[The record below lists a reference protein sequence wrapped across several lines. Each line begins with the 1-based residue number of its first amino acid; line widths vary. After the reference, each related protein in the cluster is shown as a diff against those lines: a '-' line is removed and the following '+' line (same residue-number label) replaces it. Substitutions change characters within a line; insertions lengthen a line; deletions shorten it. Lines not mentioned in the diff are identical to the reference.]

1 MCVLRL
7 CFSIALIF
15 SFAAIGGQSAKAE
28 GFFDFFLP
36 SIAKKG
42 SNPAVTLKA
51 PFADEDAVIEEMDA
65 SGNAANQTPLH
76 LRHRTN
82 DIVTL
87 WVQRIVPDMI
97 SYKAQGYNGQYAEKI
112 KSFNEA
118 GLSEYIKFLGER
130 NFVKTLKTGRY
141 DIAGFIKDYPV
152 IFNEGA
158 IDGHYRWLY
167 QVNIMV
173 TYIESG
179 ANDYSDI
186 KKSAAISQEFVL
198 TFQLGR
204 SREATNDIGLLIES
218 WDVKPKKK

>member
-1 MCVLRL
+1 MCILRL
-7 CFSIALIF
+7 CLIVVFLFSIAIP
-15 SFAAIGGQSAKAE
+15 QSAKAE

-42 SNPAVTLKA
+42 PNPAVTLKA
-51 PFADEDAVIEEMDA
+51 PFSDEDAVIEEMDA

-87 WVQRIVPDMI
+87 WVQRLVPDMI
-97 SYKAQGYNGQYAEKI
+97 SYKAQGYNRQYAEKT
-112 KSFNEA
+112 KSFTKA
-118 GLSEYIKFLGER
+118 GLDEYIKFLGQR

-152 IFNEGA
+152 ILNEGA

-167 QVNIMV
+167 QINIMV

-179 ANDYSDI
+179 ANDYTNI
-186 KKSAAISQEFVL
+186 KQGEAISQEFVL

-204 SREATNDIGLLIES
+204 SREAANDIGLLIES